1 MRKCSVPQRS
11 FSVVDAITLFLA
23 HRLHEGSPNAW
34 IFLLSPN
41 NSMHFGSL
49 FIRSAARLKWLVL
62 LSYENTSVYRS
73 ATTAPVKATPAITT
87 TRLIPCCVVLAAFSR
102 ALSSPH
108 RTRPSSFTTVTCL
121 RLVELVELA
130 FKLLC
135 AVKLREK
142 TTRTVDRGNDRL
154 RHKEERRCRD
164 EACGGLCIA
173 FMVGSSLYEA

>member
-1 MRKCSVPQRS
+1 
-11 FSVVDAITLFLA
+11 
-23 HRLHEGSPNAW
+23 
-34 IFLLSPN
+34 
-41 NSMHFGSL
+41 MHFGSL

-73 ATTAPVKATPAITT
+73 ATTAPCIPTMRTMFLVWCMEGFGEVKHTVKATPAITT

-121 RLVELVELA
+121 RLVEPVELA

-142 TTRTVDRGNDRL
+142 TTRTVERGNDRL
-154 RHKEERRCRD
+154 RHKEERRRRD

>member
-1 MRKCSVPQRS
+1 M
-11 FSVVDAITLFLA
+11 
-23 HRLHEGSPNAW
+23 EG
-34 IFLLSPN
+34 
-41 NSMHFGSL
+41 FGEV
-49 FIRSAARLKWLVL
+49 KH
-62 LSYENTSVYRS
+62 T
-73 ATTAPVKATPAITT
+73 VKATPAITT

-121 RLVELVELA
+121 RLVGLVELA

-142 TTRTVDRGNDRL
+142 TTRTVERGNDCL
-154 RHKEERRCRD
+154 RHKEERWRRD
-164 EACGGLCIA
+164 EACEGLCIA